1 MSKSIELVEKIVDWV
16 DLNLDCTKTY
26 LIKIDTD
33 KELLKRIH
41 LDNRRDYMWFIEYM
55 RAAITDFAKD
65 NEPVHEDPLE
75 LWELCVNNNGFGDVL
90 ALYISDGRD
99 WRRIYYAYE

>member
-1 MSKSIELVEKIVDWV
+1 MSKSIELVEKIIEWV

-26 LIKIDTD
+26 LIGIDVD
-33 KELLKRIH
+33 GECHKKIH

-55 RAAITDFAKD
+55 RAAITDFARGND
-65 NEPVHEDPLE
+65 PVHEDPLE
-75 LWELCVNNNGFGDVL
+75 LWELCVTDGFGDVL

-99 WRRIYYAYE
+99 WKRIYYVDE